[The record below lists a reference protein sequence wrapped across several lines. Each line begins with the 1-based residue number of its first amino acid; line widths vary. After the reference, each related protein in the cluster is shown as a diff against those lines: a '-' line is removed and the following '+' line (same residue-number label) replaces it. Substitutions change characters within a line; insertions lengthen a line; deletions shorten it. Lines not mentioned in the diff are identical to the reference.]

1 MKQVKIRTRLKASD
15 INLKGAE
22 PLIGKEVEIIINEIK
37 PVEPKRV
44 WKHAGTLNFKG
55 KFDSLNIRD
64 VAHD

>member
-1 MKQVKIRTRLKASD
+1 MKQVKIRTRLKPTD

-22 PLIGKEVEIIINEIK
+22 NLIGKEVEIIINEIK
-37 PVEPKRV
+37 PNEPNRV
-44 WKHAGTLNFKG
+44 WKHAGALNLKG